1 MALTANDVVTP
12 LEKLSLS
19 SFSNGLTNDTEVSDH
34 FCDRSC
40 LLSLACTCEVSLTHN
55 LDHRQENLTLISL
68 PNEIL
73 DVIALYLRAS
83 DKIRSLSNLGL
94 CCKRLR
100 GVTERLVWKE
110 VMWKKDTWLRL
121 ATGPE
126 KDFPAGWQFV
136 E

>member
-83 DKIRSLSNLGL
+83 DKIRSLSVVINYLRSDEMPASSSPVYYVTRCL
-94 CCKRLR
+94 RQVAFHSHYPRLSPT
-100 GVTERLVWKE
+100 V
-110 VMWKKDTWLRL
+110 
-121 ATGPE
+121 
-126 KDFPAGWQFV
+126 
-136 E
+136 